1 MPGPPRGLPGAGRS
15 AVLVALRDA
24 DRPLQVTEIVAA
36 VGLGGGTVR
45 FHLDRLL
52 AEGLIRVEPVRS
64 TSRPGRP
71 ALSYRAQPPTA
82 TGAADA
88 YRLLAG
94 VLADQVATGGT
105 AACLQAGAR
114 WGAAALAGLPRRPG
128 RSPHSWGGAVTSLL
142 AVLRDGGFGPEVRGE
157 HEVRLHTCPFG
168 DLARARADVIC
179 TVHFG
184 AIRTVLRHGG
194 EPFPGLK
201 LVPAPDGSQPC
212 RLLLAAPGS
221 RREPVPFQDRH
232 QLGTGRHGA
241 ESDAALTTDTG
252 GAEQVGDRGRREPHQ
267 Q

>member
-105 AACLQAGAR
+105 AASAPRSAASTRCGCTPAR
-114 WGAAALAGLPRRPG
+114 SATSPELAP
-128 RSPHSWGGAVTSLL
+128 T
-142 AVLRDGGFGPEVRGE
+142 
-157 HEVRLHTCPFG
+157 
-168 DLARARADVIC
+168 
-179 TVHFG
+179 
-184 AIRTVLRHGG
+184 
-194 EPFPGLK
+194 
-201 LVPAPDGSQPC
+201 
-212 RLLLAAPGS
+212 
-221 RREPVPFQDRH
+221 
-232 QLGTGRHGA
+232 
-241 ESDAALTTDTG
+241 
-252 GAEQVGDRGRREPHQ
+252 
-267 Q
+267 